1 MVRVPPINNQ
11 QTANR
16 KMFNVLQN
24 VGVSLF
30 MDLIDA
36 KKEAYFLDVEAGA
49 NPFGAF
55 AFRLI
60 NGANDTV
67 NFLTGRPLAETPT
80 VQDVIDNPLDHFRRL
95 MIGTNIDVRS
105 AIAEAPERESEI
117 MSGLQQRREAGE
129 TLAQVVANA
138 VNADKNV
145 RSQFDTYLINAREFA
160 TDALTQATVLATSTL
175 DENLARLVNGLSDF
189 FIDAQ
194 FARARR
200 SGDGRRVSKEQH
212 EYAYL
217 SQTVISSYP
226 DELFGIPAEGGF
238 THLQVAFALLQ
249 RNFENVPDRTGLVPD
264 PEFLGILNGLD
275 ESILFTGASG
285 DRFVIPPEHFNAD
298 EFSYGNFIDSYHM
311 RRLLAELK
319 KIVQDSRLDNISE
332 FLRTS
337 GMTRGEY
344 IENILSRLSPAG
356 FIQAAA
362 SEFINNTFRNPTR
375 PVRRFIEDNQLVQ
388 IEFIG
393 EDITVNDVGPLIP
406 FRPEPSGPATAAP

>member
-30 MDLIDA
+30 MDLIEA
-36 KKEAYFLDVEAGA
+36 KKEAYFLDVESGS

-95 MIGTNIDVRS
+95 MIGTNIDVR
-105 AIAEAPERESEI
+105 AAVAEAPERESEI
-117 MSGLQQRREAGE
+117 MSGLQERREAGE
-129 TLAQVVANA
+129 SLAQVVANA

-145 RSQFDTYLINAREFA
+145 RTQFDAYMINAREFA
-160 TDALTQATVLATSTL
+160 VDALTQGAVLATSTL
-175 DENLARLVNGLSDF
+175 DENLARLVDGLSEF
-189 FIDAQ
+189 FIDAR
-194 FARARR
+194 FARPRR
-200 SGDGRRVSKEQH
+200 SGDGRRVSKEKH
-212 EYAYL
+212 EYDYL
-217 SQTVISSYP
+217 SQTIISSYP
-226 DELFGIPAEGGF
+226 DELFGVPGEGGF
-238 THLQVAFALLQ
+238 THLHVALILLQ
-249 RNFENVPDRTGLVPD
+249 RNFENVPNRTGLVPD
-264 PEFLGILNGLD
+264 PAFIPLFNSLD
-275 ESILFTGASG
+275 TDITAGTNSE
-285 DRFVIPPEHFNAD
+285 RFSIPPEVFEPS

-332 FLRTS
+332 FLRVS
-337 GMTRGEY
+337 GRTRGEY
-344 IENILSRLSPAG
+344 IENILGRLSPAG

-375 PVRRFIEDNQLVQ
+375 PVREFHRNNQLVQ
-388 IEFIG
+388 IEFVG
-393 EDITVNDVGPLIP
+393 DDITVNDVGPLIP
-406 FRPEPSGPATAAP
+406 FRPEPTGPTADAP